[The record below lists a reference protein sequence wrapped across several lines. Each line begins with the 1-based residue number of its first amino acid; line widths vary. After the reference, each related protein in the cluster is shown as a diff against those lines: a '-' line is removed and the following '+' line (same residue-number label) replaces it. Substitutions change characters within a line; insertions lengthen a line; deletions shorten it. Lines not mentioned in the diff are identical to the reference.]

1 MTNYVQVKNIGR
13 NGAEIYRKPSF
24 DVRRYDL
31 ASVGRY
37 KVNKKLDVI
46 SRAIGYHLA
55 EDLVNKDTGE
65 VILPAETLINYST
78 PLGNTVKYLKTTANI
93 SA

>member
-55 EDLVNKDTGE
+55 R
-65 VILPAETLINYST
+65 I
-78 PLGNTVKYLKTTANI
+78 
-93 SA
+93 